1 VAAKKSPA
9 RIASIGIGI
18 ALIGVAGFLL
28 FTYSPPEPVAPPP
41 VVRPAKLMTLETLGD
56 ASERRYTGKAKATR
70 LVDLSFRVAGPLIE
84 FDMNDGQTVEKGEL
98 LGRIDPRDFTVRLRS
113 IDAQLDEAR
122 SVLTKMQT
130 GARKEDIVKLESEVQ
145 RTAAELKRADNDYE
159 RYRKALETNAVSK
172 SDVDRMYQ
180 MKARAAALLATAQE
194 NLKIGQVGARQED
207 IDAQEAKI
215 RTLGASRDAASD
227 ELEYTYLKA
236 PFAGRIARTYVE
248 NFQDVKAKERVLS
261 LQDVSRVE
269 IVVDIPESVA
279 AIADQNRVER
289 YVAVFD
295 SLAGREFEVAFQEV
309 EIEADSRTQTYA
321 ATFVMDAP
329 SDVRILPGMSATVR
343 IELKTDAHLIR
354 ELWWVPADA
363 VFSKDGE
370 EVFAWRVKSDMTVER
385 IKVVT
390 GDVKD
395 VRILITE
402 GLDSGDTIVTAG
414 VHQLVPGQ
422 KVRKL
427 ETTTK

>member
-9 RIASIGIGI
+9 RLISIGLGI

-28 FTYSPPEPVAPPP
+28 FTYSPPEPEAPPP

-56 ASERRYTGKAKATR
+56 ASKRRYAGKAKASR
-70 LVDLSFRVAGPLIE
+70 LVDLSFRVAGPLVE
-84 FDMNDGQTVEKGEL
+84 FDMDDGQTVEEGEL
-98 LGRIDPRDFTVRLRS
+98 LGRIDPRDFSVRLRS
-113 IDAQLDEAR
+113 VDSQLDEAR
-122 SVLTKMQT
+122 SVLTRMQT

-145 RTAAELKRADNDYE
+145 RTTAELERADNDYV
-159 RYRKALETNAVSK
+159 RYKKALETNAVSK

-180 MKARAAALLATAQE
+180 MKERAAALLATAQE
-194 NLKIGQVGARQED
+194 NLKIGQVGARKED

-215 RTLGASRDAASD
+215 RTLDASRDAASD
-227 ELEYTYLKA
+227 ELDYTNLKA

-248 NFQDVKAKERVLS
+248 NFQDVKAKQPVLS

-269 IVVDIPESVA
+269 IVVDIPESIA
-279 AIADQNRVER
+279 AIADLGQVER
-289 YVAVFD
+289 YVATFD
-295 SLAGREFEVAFQEV
+295 SLKGREFEVAFQEV

-329 SDVRILPGMSATVR
+329 EDVRILPGMSATVR
-343 IELKTDAHLIR
+343 IELKADTDVDR
-354 ELWWVPADA
+354 KRWWVPADA
-363 VFSKDGE
+363 VFTTDGE
-370 EVFAWRVKSDMTVER
+370 ELFAWRVKSDMTVER
-385 IKVVT
+385 IRVVT
-390 GDVKD
+390 GEVKD
-395 VRILITE
+395 ERILITD
-402 GLDSGDTIVTAG
+402 GLDSGATIVTAG